1 MVQNNT
7 ANHVGEMGQ
16 VVAARKV
23 SITMVEEW
31 QFGAFMTWLSLI
43 FGRHTFCQGFMRLVV
58 DQGGKIN
65 TDLKQIVEAGVRGQ
79 NHSRA

>member
-1 MVQNNT
+1 MRSNIFIQMVVPNNT

-31 QFGAFMTWLSLI
+31 AL
-43 FGRHTFCQGFMRLVV
+43 
-58 DQGGKIN
+58 
-65 TDLKQIVEAGVRGQ
+65 
-79 NHSRA
+79 

>member
-23 SITMVEEW
+23 SITIMEEW